1 MKIAINHLDFRVKV
15 KNQDLFDKTFAKLK
29 KQGFSNRESFVIAIE
44 KILSGEPKIIPKN
57 PRVI

>member
-29 KQGFSNRESFVIAIE
+29 KQGFSNRESFIRATE
-44 KILSGEPKIIPKN
+44 KILSGEPK
-57 PRVI
+57 